1 MPKPNKTGRYEVI
14 TLRARREPGLLINR
28 AAEALGRSRSDFM
41 LSAACREAELVLR
54 DRRNFALSTEAFRL
68 FRRMIDSPPTDN
80 PRLRRLLQTKAP
92 LGPMNTISPDSIPVS
107 QPWTI
112 GFAAVWSRM
121 SRAQL

>member
-1 MPKPNKTGRYEVI
+1 
-14 TLRARREPGLLINR
+14 
-28 AAEALGRSRSDFM
+28 M

-92 LGPMNTISPDSIPVS
+92 WD
-107 QPWTI
+107 
-112 GFAAVWSRM
+112 R
-121 SRAQL
+121 

>member
-1 MPKPNKTGRYEVI
+1 
-14 TLRARREPGLLINR
+14 
-28 AAEALGRSRSDFM
+28 M

-107 QPWTI
+107 QPWTT

-121 SRAQL
+121 SRAQLIR